1 MPNAGVYSIAYTM
14 TTLSHT
20 QKTKNQMRRIEFM
33 EHKTQISCSIYF
45 HSTRNLYYL
54 NKQIC
59 LNNNNTNNNNNN
71 NNNSNNNN
79 NNDLVLSTS

>member
-54 NKQIC
+54 NKQIR
-59 LNNNNTNNNNNN
+59 LNNNNNKTI
-71 NNNSNNNN
+71 
-79 NNDLVLSTS
+79 TATTITATATTTTTTTIII